1 MSNLT
6 LKIGGRDYTVACAD
20 GEEAHVSAL
29 GRLID
34 DKVQQMGNAAQSE
47 PRQLLFAALLL
58 ADELHEARGRPGSA
72 PAAATATPSAATPA
86 PQPAADPLAA
96 ERHAEVLE
104 AIALRLENCAA
115 ALEG

>member
-58 ADELHEARGRPGSA
+58 ADELHEARGRPGSSAPASAA
-72 PAAATATPSAATPA
+72 PAA
-86 PQPAADPLAA
+86 QPAADPLAA
-96 ERHAEVLE
+96 ERHAETLE
-104 AIALRLENCAA
+104 AIALRLEKCAA